1 MLKVTEDQHVLI
13 KEYTDVLNTVEE
25 AFEYIVDSF
34 TNLEKT
40 EGDVLLA
47 DVFQALPQIVT
58 VNEQLSI
65 LFQDYPSIQ
74 KVLQVFDVV
83 MEKAELLDGNFGN
96 AQVKQTV
103 IREQLYPAFAAW
115 SVMIQQELKPYVV
128 L

>member
-13 KEYTDVLNTVEE
+13 KEYKEVLNTVEE

-83 MEKAELLDGNFGN
+83 MEKAELLDGNFDN

>member
-13 KEYTDVLNTVEE
+13 KEYTEVLNTVEE

-83 MEKAELLDGNFGN
+83 MEKAELLDGNFNN

>member
-1 MLKVTEDQHVLI
+1 MLKITEDQHVLI
-13 KEYTDVLNTVEE
+13 KEYTEVLNTVEE

-40 EGDVLLA
+40 EGNVLLA
-47 DVFQALPQIVT
+47 DVFQALPQILT

-83 MEKAELLDGNFGN
+83 MEKAELLDGNFDN